1 MDFLLLAIVFGIT
14 AIALGVAI
22 YFIMIRLFKTGTTNR
37 FIFALL
43 MLIISDFMV
52 IFLFVLCIYKLNTG
66 S

>member
-1 MDFLLLAIVFGIT
+1 MDFLLMAIVLGIT
-14 AIALGVAI
+14 ALALGIAI
-22 YFIMIRLFKTGTTNR
+22 YCIMIRLFKTGTTNT

-52 IFLFVLCIYKLNTG
+52 VFLFVLSIYKLN

>member
-14 AIALGVAI
+14 AIALGIAI
-22 YFIMIRLFKTGTTNR
+22 YCIMIKLFKTGTTNT

-43 MLIISDFMV
+43 MLIISDFMI
-52 IFLFVLCIYKLNTG
+52 IFLFVLSIYKLN

>member
-14 AIALGVAI
+14 AIALGAAI
-22 YFIMIRLFKTGTTNR
+22 YCIMIKLFKTVTTNT

-52 IFLFVLCIYKLNTG
+52 IFLMVLCIYTLNTG
-66 S
+66 A

>member
-1 MDFLLLAIVFGIT
+1 MDFLILVIIFGIT
-14 AIALGVAI
+14 AIALGIAI
-22 YFIMIRLFKTGTTNR
+22 YFIMIRLFKTGTTNT

-52 IFLFVLCIYKLNTG
+52 VFLFVLSIYKLN

>member
-1 MDFLLLAIVFGIT
+1 MDFLILAIIFGIT
-14 AIALGVAI
+14 AIALGIAI
-22 YFIMIRLFKTGTTNR
+22 YFIMIRLFKTGTTNT

-52 IFLFVLCIYKLNTG
+52 VFLFVLSIYKLN

>member
-14 AIALGVAI
+14 AVALGIAI
-22 YFIMIRLFKTGTTNR
+22 YCIMIRLFKTETTQT

-52 IFLFVLCIYKLNTG
+52 IFLMVLCIFKYTG
-66 S
+66 SV

>member
-14 AIALGVAI
+14 AIVLGIAI
-22 YFIMIRLFKTGTTNR
+22 YCIMIRLFKTGTTNT

-52 IFLFVLCIYKLNTG
+52 VFLFVLSIYKLN